1 VCELTGSGD
10 VDSRARLNTVELRFR
25 HADDRIS
32 CIVQQADRGLSSD
45 KPKTS
50 RIEDKTVSAA
60 ESFSGLPENPLA
72 EPTSIC

>member
-1 VCELTGSGD
+1 LSNEH
-10 VDSRARLNTVELRFR
+10 FP
-25 HADDRIS
+25 IS
-32 CIVQQADRGLSSD
+32 EPKADRGLLPD
-45 KPKTS
+45 NPKTS